1 MLQTSD
7 ICVESGGH
15 KLWYKHGCKM
25 KCQNLFKISSRS
37 ENIHIDLWRPDLIGV
52 WTCSSHTPAAF
63 YMHPRF
69 IVGVFCSRD
78 VLPLLFQS
86 GGQKE
91 KNGKKLREKM
101 RQLVRADPRLALCLH
116 CLTVSLWRAAR
127 LSSQCPFPWPCYWH
141 GLVIHLLS
149 DQITFCDHWLRDN
162 QSRRRLY

>member
-15 KLWYKHGCKM
+15 QLWYKHGCKM
-25 KCQNLFKISSRS
+25 KCQNLFQISSRS

-69 IVGVFCSRD
+69 IVGGFCSRD

-86 GGQKE
+86 GGQEE
-91 KNGKKLREKM
+91 KNGKKLRENEAAGASRPQACFVFTLPDCLSVTCCLSLLPVSVPM
-101 RQLVRADPRLALCLH
+101 TLLLTRAGDPSFIRPNYILWP
-116 CLTVSLWRAAR
+116 LTA
-127 LSSQCPFPWPCYWH
+127 
-141 GLVIHLLS
+141 G
-149 DQITFCDHWLRDN
+149 
-162 QSRRRLY
+162 

>member
-15 KLWYKHGCKM
+15 QLWYKHGCKM

-63 YMHPRF
+63 YMQPRF
-69 IVGVFCSRD
+69 IVGVSAAGMCYRCYFSQGDKRKKM
-78 VLPLLFQS
+78 
-86 GGQKE
+86 G
-91 KNGKKLREKM
+91 KNWEKM

-116 CLTVSLWRAAR
+116 CLTVSLWRAAC